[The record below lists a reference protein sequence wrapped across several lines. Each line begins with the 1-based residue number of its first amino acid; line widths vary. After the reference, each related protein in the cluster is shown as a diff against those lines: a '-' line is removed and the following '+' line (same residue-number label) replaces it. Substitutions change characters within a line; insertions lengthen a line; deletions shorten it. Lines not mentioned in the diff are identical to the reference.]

1 MTVTQEPK
9 DLVESAEPEP
19 ATQGCPCPSRRAVVS
34 AVGVA
39 GLAVALTACG
49 GSDDGGGTDAGQ
61 DPTGGASEQP
71 EEGASGGGGGGEEL
85 AKTSDIPEGGGAVFK
100 DQGVVV
106 VQPAAGQ
113 FKAYSSKC
121 THAGCAVKD
130 VAGGTINCVCHGS
143 KFSIEDGSVKGGPA
157 SKPLPA
163 AQITVDGDS
172 IKLG

>member
-1 MTVTQEPK
+1 MTVTQQPQHP
-9 DLVESAEPEP
+9 VESAEPE
-19 ATQGCPCPSRRAVVS
+19 AGTQWCGCPSRRTVVS

-49 GSDDGGGTDAGQ
+49 GSDDGGGSDEAQEPAGEASDQ
-61 DPTGGASEQP
+61 PTE
-71 EEGASGGGGGGEEL
+71 GGGGGGEEL
-85 AKTSDIPEGGGAVFK
+85 AKTADIPEGGGTVFK

-106 VQPAAGQ
+106 VQPSAGD

-121 THAGCAVKD
+121 THAGCGVKD
-130 VAGGTINCVCHGS
+130 VSGGTINCVCHGS

-157 SKPLPA
+157 PKPLPA